1 MNINDAYPSKY
12 IKSADLQ
19 GRIIKLKIANVGY
32 EQIGNDSKLIMYF
45 QGKNKGMVLNRTNAR
60 TIADQ
65 YGDDTDNWTGADV
78 EVFSMKVDMQGRM
91 VDGLRVRVP
100 PRQQAPAPRS
110 APAFAPNARQ
120 AQQPHPSQTPAM
132 IDEHIAA
139 GGDDPF
145 DDNIP
150 F

>member
-1 MNINDAYPSKY
+1 MNINEAFPSKY

-19 GRIIKLKIANVGY
+19 GRVAKLKIGSIGY
-32 EQIGNDSKLIMYF
+32 EQIGNDNKLVMYF
-45 QGKNKGMVLNRTNAR
+45 QGKEKGMVLNKTNAR

-65 YGDDTDNWTGADV
+65 FGDDTDNWTGADI

-100 PRQQAPAPRS
+100 PPPRQAAPQQSRAPVV
-110 APAFAPNARQ
+110 PNARQ
-120 AQQPHPSQTPAM
+120 AQQQPQPVMA
-132 IDEHIAA
+132 DA
-139 GGDDPF
+139 GFEPDPF
-145 DDNIP
+145 DDEIP